1 MPSRRP
7 RRRLLDIIDNID
19 RIRGHVQDMGREGY
33 LADAKTQDAV
43 ERCFQRISEAAVK
56 LGDDADARYPEI
68 PWRDIRRF
76 GNVLRHEY
84 DAVGHDLIWT
94 TIEERLEP
102 LRRACEQEIL
112 RLTKSDED

>member
-1 MPSRRP
+1 MTYEDYVS
-7 RRRLLDIIDNID
+7 D
-19 RIRGHVQDMGREGY
+19 G
-33 LADAKTQDAV
+33 KTRDAV

-56 LGDDADARYPEI
+56 LGGDVDAEYPEV

-94 TIEERLEP
+94 TIQGRLEP
-102 LRRACEQEIL
+102 LRRACEKEIK
-112 RLTKSDED
+112 RLTDAGVE

>member
-1 MPSRRP
+1 
-7 RRRLLDIIDNID
+7 
-19 RIRGHVQDMGREGY
+19 MGREGY

-84 DAVGHDLIWT
+84 DAVGHDLG
-94 TIEERLEP
+94 
-102 LRRACEQEIL
+102 RRS
-112 RLTKSDED
+112 KSVLNRCDGLASRKYCA